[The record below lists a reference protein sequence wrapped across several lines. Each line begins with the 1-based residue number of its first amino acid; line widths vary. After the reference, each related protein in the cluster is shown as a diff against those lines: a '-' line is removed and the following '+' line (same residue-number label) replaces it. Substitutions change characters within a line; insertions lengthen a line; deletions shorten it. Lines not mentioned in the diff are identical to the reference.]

1 MLNAKNEV
9 SMKINQSHGGGG
21 TVMHSLIEDV
31 FRKHLGN
38 ELLLRGEDSAVFEFS
53 GRAAFTTDSFVVQ
66 PLFFPGG
73 DIGRLAV
80 CGTVNDLL
88 TAGAEPRYLSAAFIL
103 EEGLELE
110 LLERAVRSMA
120 EAAREA
126 GVQVVTGDTKV
137 VEGRGGML
145 VNTAGLGLVRKGY
158 DPAPMREGDA
168 VLISGNLGEHH
179 AAILS
184 SRMGI
189 QNSILSDCAPLCEM
203 VCKLIDAGVGIRAM
217 RDATRG
223 GLATVLCE
231 LAAQRGVG
239 IELEEAKLPVSREVQ
254 GFCGILGL
262 DPIYMGNEGKM
273 VFVVDGK
280 DAERAAEL
288 VRAAKYGEN
297 AALVGRVTGGRG
309 VVLKTAIGG
318 SRVVAPLAGEGLP
331 RIC

>member
-1 MLNAKNEV
+1 
-9 SMKINQSHGGGG
+9 MKINMSHGGGG
-21 TVMHSLIEDV
+21 TMTQGLIEEV
-31 FRKHLGN
+31 FRKRLGN
-38 ELLLRGEDSAVFEFS
+38 EMLLKGEDSAVFEFS

-73 DIGRLAV
+73 DIGRLSV

-88 TAGAEPRYLSAAFIL
+88 TAGSTPKYLSAAFIL
-103 EEGLELE
+103 EEGLEIEQLE
-110 LLERAVRSMA
+110 LAVRSMA
-120 EAAREA
+120 EAAQEA

-137 VEGRGGML
+137 IEGRGGMI
-145 VNTAGLGLVRKGY
+145 VNTTGIGLVRKRY
-158 DPAPMREGDA
+158 EPAPMREGDA
-168 VLISGNLGEHH
+168 VLVSGNLGEHH

-189 QNSILSDCAPLCEM
+189 ENSISSDCAPLCDM
-203 VCKLIDAGVGIRAM
+203 VFKLIDAGVAIRAM

-231 LAAQRGVG
+231 MAFQRGVG
-239 IELEEAKLPVSREVQ
+239 VEIEETKLPVSREVQ

-280 DAERAAEL
+280 DAQRALGIIRSAG
-288 VRAAKYGEN
+288 YGEN
-297 AALVGRVTGGRG
+297 AAIIGRATGGRG
-309 VVLKTAIGG
+309 VVMKTAIGG